1 MTFTES
7 ITSAFKNY
15 ANFKGRAS
23 RSEFWWFTLFEFLVL
38 LHVTIFEAYYKIEH
52 PIITGIFAFALFLP
66 DLTMC
71 VRRCHDS
78 NHSGWW
84 VFCPIVNNIM
94 MFLPSKPEPTETTGD
109 EEITDKNLDESTSEH
124 NLQNYIDKLAIAL
137 DLTRKNY
144 VHLSKAKRDLADK
157 QFYSE
162 QLHYDDEATFKRI
175 VNRELNNFYDKI
187 SQEFNL
193 SAKEIQ
199 LAVFYL
205 LELPDYTIC
214 LLMDYSYNSLATMK
228 TRLSKKLLIE
238 NASLLP
244 EKLIQIFQQ
253 K

>member
-7 ITSAFKNY
+7 ITSVFKNY
-15 ANFKGRAS
+15 SNFKGRAS
-23 RSEFWWFTLFEFLVL
+23 RSEYWW
-38 LHVTIFEAYYKIEH
+38 YS
-52 PIITGIFAFALFLP
+52 LFLTFLYFNAGLV
-66 DLTMC
+66 DAYFKDHFYMSFLTLALLLPNYSVS

-84 VFCPIVNNIM
+84 IFCPIVNFIL

-109 EEITDKNLDESTSEH
+109 EEITDTIADDCAIEA

-144 VHLSKAKRDLADK
+144 AHLSKAKRDLADK
-157 QFYSE
+157 QFYLE
-162 QLHYDDEATFKRI
+162 QLHYEDEIIFSRI
-175 VNRELNNFYDKI
+175 INRELNNFYDNVKKDYC
-187 SQEFNL
+187 L
-193 SAKEIQ
+193 SSKEIQ

-205 LELPDYTIC
+205 LEIPDNTIC
-214 LLMDYSYNSLATMK
+214 LLMDYSYNNLATMK